1 MKPRI
6 GITPC
11 SRVDDY
17 VESVK
22 RAGGHP
28 VVLKNS
34 DDASAAVQQIDGLL
48 LTGGLDVDP
57 ALYGESAHATTE
69 TAPDRDRFEI
79 PLSKAAIEMDLPLFA
94 ICRGVQVLNVAA
106 GGSLVQDIP
115 STITTDVNH
124 AIDIPKDHPAHAVK
138 ITPRTRLADALGPAA
153 DLESCAVNSRHHQS
167 VGRVAESFIVS
178 ASSPDGVIEAIE
190 RPASAFCVG
199 VQWHPENF
207 WRTGQFGGLF
217 AALVKAAATAADKR
231 SQAGSVRTLTDSP
244 PTV

>member
-1 MKPRI
+1 MARI
-6 GITPC
+6 
-11 SRVDDY
+11 
-17 VESVK
+17 
-22 RAGGHP
+22 
-28 VVLKNS
+28 
-34 DDASAAVQQIDGLL
+34 
-48 LTGGLDVDP
+48 DP

-115 STITTDVNH
+115 STITTEVNH

-138 ITPRTRLADALGPAA
+138 ITPQTKLADALGPAA

-167 VGRVAESFIVS
+167 VGRVAQSFIVS

-190 RPASAFCVG
+190 RPESAFCVG
-199 VQWHPENF
+199 VQWHPEIF
-207 WRTGQFGGLF
+207 WKTGQFGGLF
-217 AALVKAAATAADKR
+217 AAFINAATAMAEKR
-231 SQAGSVRTLTDSP
+231 SQAEPVSTLTDSP